1 MRALILMLLLVSS
14 VTIADE
20 LPEVKVADPYLELHT
35 GPGEGYPIFYVV
47 DRNEFVDVITRK
59 TDWFKVRTQKGKVG
73 WVNRQQME
81 RTLSPGGKQT
91 EISDVSMEDF
101 ASRRWE
107 IGVVG
112 GTFNSDPVMSL
123 YGGYALT
130 PNLSSELTISKVIG
144 EYSSS
149 QLVNLNLLSQP
160 FPRWRYS
167 PFFTL
172 GMGYIETTPRVTL
185 IQAKDRND
193 LIANV
198 GVGLKMYLKRRFV
211 LRGEFKS
218 YVAFSSDDNNEE
230 FKEWKAGFAFF
241 F

>member
-1 MRALILMLLLVSS
+1 MRVLILMLVLISS
-14 VTIADE
+14 ATNADE
-20 LPEVKVADPYLELHT
+20 LPEVQVADPYLELRT
-35 GPGEGYPIFYVV
+35 GAGEGYPVFYVV
-47 DRNEFVDVITRK
+47 DRGEFVDVLRRK

-73 WVNRQQME
+73 WVHRQQLE
-81 RTLSPGGKQT
+81 KTLGPDGKQT
-91 EISDVSMEDF
+91 KFFELSVDDF

-107 IGVVG
+107 IGVTG
-112 GTFNSDPVMSL
+112 GVFNSDPVMSI
-123 YGGYALT
+123 YGGFALT
-130 PNLSSELTISKVIG
+130 PNLSSELTLSKVIG
-144 EYSSS
+144 DYSSS

-160 FPRWRYS
+160 FPEWRYS

-185 IQAKDRND
+185 IQAKDRTD

-198 GVGLKMYLKRRFV
+198 GVGVKMYLTRRFI